1 VGGRIPSRTLAVVA
15 AAILVAAFVA
25 LLVQATTGETTL
37 VGEAETVLWW
47 LAAAVLGGALAL
59 GTWWDERHRASERA
73 GEAEARAREE
83 ERTVREERERALQRE
98 IDLREEDLRDRDSE
112 LEAERRDAERAR
124 ARDARE
130 RDINRRLRRKIAEL
144 QAEHGALGQWRDV
157 PSLVLQ
163 TAVSLTEAEK
173 GILLTRDGDGDL
185 DVAAHSGFD
194 EDARLDELA
203 ERFGGEALEQDRTL
217 REDDLLAIP
226 IYVRDEL
233 NGVIVCVNES
243 GDFKGLED
251 EVLLALG
258 DHAGAIL
265 QNARLHGELRGS
277 YLATVTMLAEAIQ
290 AKDPF
295 LRGHS
300 EEVSAYV
307 GAVAEQLGLDGPSR
321 ERLVFGSLL
330 HDVGKIGI
338 SERIL
343 HKPARLTQEEFAIV
357 QLHPRIG
364 YRLLEQVPAL
374 RPMAP
379 AILHHHER
387 YDGGGYPTGLR
398 GEQIPLEARIVAVAD
413 AFSAMTADR
422 PYRSRMPL
430 EDACAEL
437 EANAGTQFD
446 PEIVRIFCEEV
457 RNAPPDAGD
466 PLAAA
471 LDDAELQVHR
481 AADEP
486 VLGSGA
492 LALTDSLTLLYSH
505 RHLHEA
511 AAAEAERARLQTDS
525 FIVVLVSVD
534 CVPEVNATR
543 GYAEGDALLRRAARA
558 LSSVAV
564 RRSGTAARES
574 GIVLGLLVPGS
585 RVADED
591 ELGREIVDA
600 LREDA
605 GEVRVGIARSR
616 PGEDGDA
623 VIARAHATLAEA
635 TSAGRA

>member
-1 VGGRIPSRTLAVVA
+1 MLAVVA
-15 AAILVAAFVA
+15 AAILVAALVA
-25 LLVQATTGETTL
+25 LLVQATSSEATL
-37 VGEAETVLWW
+37 VDETKTALWW
-47 LAAAVLGGALAL
+47 LGAALAGGALAL
-59 GTWWDERHRASERA
+59 WTWWDERRRA
-73 GEAEARAREE
+73 GARAAEAEARAREE
-83 ERTVREERERALQRE
+83 LQRE
-98 IDLREEDLRDRDSE
+98 IDLREEDLRE
-112 LEAERRDAERAR
+112 RDAELDRERRQNERLR

-130 RDINRRLRRKIAEL
+130 RDINRELRRKIADL
-144 QAEHGALGQWRDV
+144 QARHGALGEWRDL
-157 PSLVLQ
+157 PSLVLE

-173 GILLTRDGDGDL
+173 GILLTREDDGDL
-185 DVAAHSGFD
+185 EVAAHSGFD
-194 EDARLDELA
+194 EDPRLDELA

-217 REDDLLAIP
+217 REDDLLAVP
-226 IYVRDEL
+226 IYVREEL
-233 NGVIVCVNES
+233 NGVIVCVNEE
-243 GDFKGLED
+243 GDFKGMED

-265 QNARLHGELRGS
+265 QNARLHGELRGA
-277 YLATVTMLAEAIQ
+277 YLATVTLLAEAIQ

-307 GAVAEQLGLDGPSR
+307 AAVAEELSLEQDQR

-343 HKPARLTQEEFAIV
+343 HKPGRLTPEEFAIV

-374 RPMAP
+374 RPMAS

-387 YDGGGYPTGLR
+387 YDGGGYPSGLR

-422 PYRSRMPL
+422 PYRSRMTM

-437 EANAGTQFD
+437 ERNAGTQFD

-457 RNAPPDAGD
+457 RKAPPDAGD

-471 LDDAELQVHR
+471 LADAELQLHR
-481 AADEP
+481 TDDEP
-486 VLGSGA
+486 VLGGGA

-505 RHLHEA
+505 RHLHEV
-511 AAAEAERARLQTDS
+511 AAAEAERVRLQGDS
-525 FIVVLVSVD
+525 FVIVLVSIDAVR
-534 CVPEVNATR
+534 EVNATR
-543 GYAEGDALLRRAARA
+543 GYADGDALLRRAARA
-558 LSSVAV
+558 MSSFAV
-564 RRSGTAARES
+564 RVGGTAARE
-574 GIVLGLLVPGS
+574 GGVVLGLLIPGRNVPDETALAGD
-585 RVADED
+585 VA
-591 ELGREIVDA
+591 DA

-605 GEVRVGIARSR
+605 GEVRVAVARSR
-616 PGEDGDA
+616 NGDSGDA
-623 VIARAHATLAEA
+623 VIARAHSELLAATDAP
-635 TSAGRA
+635 RP

>member
-1 VGGRIPSRTLAVVA
+1 MGGRNLTGPVA
-15 AAILVAAFVA
+15 ATILVAALVA
-25 LLVQATTGETTL
+25 LLVQATASEAPL
-37 VGEAETVLWW
+37 VDEAEKALWW
-47 LAAAVLGGALAL
+47 LGAALVGGALAL
-59 GTWWDERHRASERA
+59 WAWWDARGRAARLA
-73 GEAEARAREE
+73 AEAAERAREE
-83 ERTVREERERALQRE
+83 EAAAREEREQALRRE
-98 IDLREEDLRDRDSE
+98 VELREEDLRDRDSE
-112 LEAERRDAERAR
+112 LDAARRQAERAR
-124 ARDARE
+124 ARTARE
-130 RDINRRLRRKIAEL
+130 RDVNAELRQKIAEL
-144 QAEHGALGQWRDV
+144 QSEHGALGQWRDV
-157 PSLVLQ
+157 PTLVLQ
-163 TAVSLTEAEK
+163 TAVSLTDSEK
-173 GILLTRDGDGDL
+173 GVLLARDGDGDL

-194 EDARLDELA
+194 DDPRLDELA
-203 ERFGGEALEQDRTL
+203 ERFGGEALARDETL
-217 REDDLLAIP
+217 REDRLLAIP
-226 IYVRDEL
+226 IYVRDEF
-233 NGVIVCVNES
+233 NGVIVCVDGEF
-243 GDFKGLED
+243 DELED

-265 QNARLHGELRGS
+265 QNARLHRELRGS

-307 GAVAEQLGLDGPSR
+307 AAVAERLSMDGGSR

-343 HKPARLTQEEFAIV
+343 HKPARLTPEEFAIV

-374 RPMAP
+374 RPIAP

-422 PYRSRMPL
+422 PYRARMPL
-430 EDACAEL
+430 EEACTEL

-446 PEIVRIFCEEV
+446 PEIVRIFVEEV
-457 RNAPPDAGD
+457 RKAPPDGAD
-466 PLAAA
+466 PLSAA

-481 AADEP
+481 ASDEP

-511 AAAEAERARLQTDS
+511 AAAESERARLQTDS
-525 FIVVLVSVD
+525 FVIVLASLD
-534 CVPEVNATR
+534 SVPEVNVAR
-543 GYAEGDALLRRAARA
+543 GYAEGDALLRRGARA
-558 LSSVAV
+558 LGSVAV
-564 RRSGTAARES
+564 RCGGTAAREG
-574 GIVLGLLVPGS
+574 GIVLGLLVAGA

-591 ELGREIVDA
+591 ALASEVGGA
-600 LREDA
+600 LREEADD
-605 GEVRVGIARSR
+605 VRVAAVRSR
-616 PGEDGDA
+616 PGESGDE
-623 VIARAHATLAEA
+623 VIARAHAALGAA
-635 TSAGRA
+635 ASAGRA

>member
-1 VGGRIPSRTLAVVA
+1 MGGRIPTRPLAVIA
-15 AAILVAAFVA
+15 AAILVAALVA
-25 LLVQATTGETTL
+25 LLVEATTGEATL
-37 VGEAETVLWW
+37 VDEAQTLLWW
-47 LAAAVLGGALAL
+47 LGAAVLGGALAL
-59 GTWWDERHRASERA
+59 WTFWDEHRRA
-73 GEAEARAREE
+73 GARAAEAEARAREE
-83 ERTVREERERALQRE
+83 LQRE
-98 IDLREEDLRDRDSE
+98 IDLREEDLRDRDQE
-112 LEAERRDAERAR
+112 LDRERRQNERLR

-130 RDINRRLRRKIAEL
+130 RDVNRELRKKLAEL
-144 QAEHGALGQWRDV
+144 QHKSGALGEWRDI
-157 PSLVLQ
+157 PTLVLQ
-163 TAVSLTEAEK
+163 TAVALTEAEK
-173 GILLTRDGDGDL
+173 GILLTRGDGDGL
-185 DVAAHSGFD
+185 DVAAQSGFD
-194 EDARLDELA
+194 SDERLEQLA

-233 NGVIVCVNES
+233 NGVIVCVDEA
-243 GDFKGLED
+243 GDFDGLED

-307 GAVAEQLGLDGPSR
+307 GAVAEHLGMDGDQR

-343 HKPARLTQEEFAIV
+343 HKPARLTPEEFAIV

-374 RPMAP
+374 RPMAA

-387 YDGGGYPTGLR
+387 YDGGGYPSGLR

-422 PYRSRMPL
+422 PYRDRMPM
-430 EDACAEL
+430 EEACAEL
-437 EANAGTQFD
+437 ERHAGTQFD

-457 RNAPPDAGD
+457 RKAPPDAGD

-481 AADEP
+481 GDAEP
-486 VLGSGA
+486 VLGAGA

-511 AAAEAERARLQTDS
+511 AAAESERARLQSDS
-525 FIVVLVSVD
+525 FVVVLVSVD
-534 CVPEVNATR
+534 AVPEVNASR
-543 GYAEGDALLRRAARA
+543 GYADGDALLRRAARA
-558 LSSVAV
+558 LSSFAV
-564 RRSGTAARES
+564 RVGATAAREG
-574 GIVLGLLVPGS
+574 GIVLGLLVPGGNVPDEGALAGD
-585 RVADED
+585 VA
-591 ELGREIVDA
+591 DA

-605 GEVRVGIARSR
+605 GDVRVAVARSR
-616 PGEDGDA
+616 PGEHGDA
-623 VIARAHATLAEA
+623 VIARAHSSLAAEPSTA
-635 TSAGRA
+635 RP